1 MFYLFNKG
9 NKMGW
14 FKKKEEGK
22 KEMRDEA
29 PSLPELPR
37 LPEFGNRNIKMKQ
50 ERISQLPSFPNNS
63 LGMKFSQDSIK
74 EAVSGGKEVEEDLE
88 LNNFTPKT
96 REVQTMPNP
105 QFKEKRIDYKKD
117 IMTMPHNQLREI
129 KQEPVFIRIDKFE
142 ESLDLFDKIK
152 NQISEIE
159 KMLRETK
166 TLKDEEEKALLEWER
181 DVQTIK
187 GQIEKIDKDIFSK
200 IE

>member
-1 MFYLFNKG
+1 
-9 NKMGW
+9 MGW